1 MSTQTKEFLFDDFTD
16 EEKVLI
22 TCFEIQEVEVV
33 TEVQNF
39 QELVNDFMH
48 EGYNQY
54 DAEIMASKFFAQ

>member
-33 TEVQNF
+33 TEVQNLI
-39 QELVNDFMH
+39 QV
-48 EGYNQY
+48 
-54 DAEIMASKFFAQ
+54 